1 ENARGAS
8 SPNPG
13 SIDAEDRIYRTGDL
27 ASVGADGLIRFLGRA
42 DSQIKARGYRI
53 ELGEIEAAL
62 HPVET
67 LRECAVVGVPS
78 RDFDGIAICCAY
90 VPRDSVEVTPGGLR
104 DVVARSLPPY
114 MLPSR
119 WLALAALPWP
129 PSGRID

>member
-1 ENARGAS
+1 M
-8 SPNPG
+8 
-13 SIDAEDRIYRTGDL
+13 
-27 ASVGADGLIRFLGRA
+27 IRFLGRA

-119 WLALAALPWP
+119 WMALAALPRT
-129 PSGRID
+129 PSGKIDRRRLKELFAPETVGAP